1 MKKIITLALILF
13 LGLQTVNAQLG
24 RTRSEITEK
33 FGENFYKTGRSNEGD
48 PYIIYK
54 TEDSSATSGSYA
66 KTLGF
71 YFRKSDD
78 GTEYCNEQLIMEPL
92 SELNNWVEYYK
103 SKYEEIGNMKYR
115 DNTNKV
121 IFKVSV
127 IDNHCAV
134 RMWYE

>member
-1 MKKIITLALILF
+1 MKKIVTLSLILF
-13 LGLQTVNAQLG
+13 LGLQTVHAQLG
-24 RTRSEITEK
+24 HTRSEITDK
-33 FGENFYKTGRSNEGD
+33 FGNNFYKSGTSNLGE
-48 PYIIYK
+48 PYVIYK
-54 TEDSSATSGSYA
+54 TQDSSATSGSYT

-71 YFRKSDD
+71 YFKNSED

-92 SELNNWVEYYK
+92 TELNNCVEYYK
-103 SKYEEIGNMKYR
+103 GKYEEIGNMKYR

-134 RMWYE
+134 RIWYE